1 MPPLPAIFTCD
12 MNSEGIGITVVGG
25 VINAGLFALKFGL
38 GLLSGSM
45 ALVADGIH
53 SLSDLA
59 TDLVVIGGIRLA
71 DRPADRSHAYGH
83 GKFETLAGLA
93 VALALLVAGAWLIWD
108 SAVGSRV
115 GGGHPPGV
123 MIMAV
128 AGLSILVKEGLY
140 RVTCRTAR
148 RVHSTALQAN
158 AWHHRTDALSSV
170 AVLLGGAA
178 TALGYPG
185 GDKVA
190 AVVVGAMVLMAALRI
205 LGRAFHE
212 LVEGALSEEEQRT
225 IARAI
230 ESVDG
235 VQGWH
240 RLRTRRLGRQAL
252 VDVHI
257 QVDPAMPVREAH
269 DIATRVERTVS
280 QALGE
285 RASVVVHVEP
295 AEGRSDERAR

>member
-1 MPPLPAIFTCD
+1 MD
-12 MNSEGIGITVVGG
+12 NEGIGITAVGG

-38 GLLSGSM
+38 GLLTGSM

-71 DRPADRSHAYGH
+71 NRPADRSHAYGH
-83 GKFETLAGLA
+83 GKFETLAGLV
-93 VALALLVAGAWLIWD
+93 VALALLVAGGWLIWE
-108 SAVGSRV
+108 SAVGLRH
-115 GGGHPPGV
+115 GDGHPPGAL
-123 MIMAV
+123 IMAV

-140 RVTCRTAR
+140 RATCRTAR

-178 TALGYPG
+178 TSLGYPG

-190 AVVVGAMVLMAALRI
+190 AVVVGAMVIMAAVRI

-212 LVEGALSEEEQRT
+212 LVEGALPQEEQRA
-225 IARAI
+225 IAQAI
-230 ESVDG
+230 EHVEG
-235 VQGWH
+235 VQSWH

-257 QVDPAMPVREAH
+257 QVDPSMPVQEAH
-269 DIATRVERTVS
+269 DIATQVERTVK
-280 QALGE
+280 QALGG

-295 AEGRSDERAR
+295 AEGKDDE

>member
-1 MPPLPAIFTCD
+1 MD
-12 MNSEGIGITVVGG
+12 KEGIGITAAGG

-38 GLLSGSM
+38 GLLTGSM
-45 ALVADGIH
+45 GLVADGVH

-59 TDLVVIGGIRLA
+59 TDPVVIGGIRLA
-71 DRPADRSHAYGH
+71 NRPADRSHAYGH
-83 GKFETLAGLA
+83 GKFETVAGLV
-93 VALALLVAGAWLIWD
+93 VALALLAAGGWLIWE
-108 SAVGSRV
+108 SAIGLRH
-115 GGGHPPGV
+115 GGVHPPGAV
-123 MIMAV
+123 IMAV

-140 RVTCRTAR
+140 QATARTAR

-178 TALGYPG
+178 TALGYPS

-190 AVVVGAMVLMAALRI
+190 AVVVGAMVIMAAVRI

-212 LVEGALSEEEQRT
+212 LVEGALSQEEQRV

-230 ESVDG
+230 DEVEG
-235 VQGWH
+235 VQSWH

-257 QVDPAMPVREAH
+257 QVDPSMPVQLAH
-269 DIATRVERTVS
+269 DIATQVERTVN
-280 QALGE
+280 QALGG

-295 AEGRSDERAR
+295 AEQEDDERAD

>member
-1 MPPLPAIFTCD
+1 MD
-12 MNSEGIGITVVGG
+12 KEGIGITAVGG

-38 GLLSGSM
+38 GLLTGSM
-45 ALVADGIH
+45 GLVADGVH

-59 TDLVVIGGIRLA
+59 TDPVVIGGIRLA
-71 DRPADRSHAYGH
+71 NRPADRSHAYGH
-83 GKFETLAGLA
+83 GKFETVAGLV
-93 VALALLVAGAWLIWD
+93 VALALLAAGGWLIWE
-108 SAVGSRV
+108 SAIGLRH
-115 GGGHPPGV
+115 GGVHPPGAV
-123 MIMAV
+123 IMAV

-140 RVTCRTAR
+140 QATARTAR

-178 TALGYPG
+178 TALGYPS

-190 AVVVGAMVLMAALRI
+190 AVVVGAMVIMAAVRI

-212 LVEGALSEEEQRT
+212 LVEGALSQEEQRV

-230 ESVDG
+230 DEVEG
-235 VQGWH
+235 VQSWH

-257 QVDPAMPVREAH
+257 QVDPSMPVQLAH
-269 DIATRVERTVS
+269 DIATQVERTVN
-280 QALGE
+280 QALGG

-295 AEGRSDERAR
+295 AEQEDDERAD

>member
-1 MPPLPAIFTCD
+1 MPPPPAIFTCD

-38 GLLSGSM
+38 GLLGGSM

-83 GKFETLAGLA
+83 GKFETLAGLT
-93 VALALLVAGAWLIWD
+93 VALALLVAGGWLIWD
-108 SAVGSRV
+108 SAVGLRV
-115 GGGHPPGV
+115 GGGRPPGV

-140 RVTCRTAR
+140 RATCRTAR

-190 AVVVGAMVLMAALRI
+190 AVVVGAMVIMAALRI

-212 LVEGALSEEEQRT
+212 LVEGALSEEEQQA

-230 ESVDG
+230 ESVEG

-280 QALGE
+280 QALGG
-285 RASVVVHVEP
+285 RASVVVHVDP
-295 AEGRSDERAR
+295 AEGRGDERAR

>member
-1 MPPLPAIFTCD
+1 MD
-12 MNSEGIGITVVGG
+12 KEGIGITAVGG

-38 GLLSGSM
+38 GLLTGSM
-45 ALVADGIH
+45 GLVADGVH

-59 TDLVVIGGIRLA
+59 TDPVVIGGIRLA
-71 DRPADRSHAYGH
+71 NRPADRSHAYGH
-83 GKFETLAGLA
+83 GKFETVAGLV
-93 VALALLVAGAWLIWD
+93 VALALLAAGGWLIWE
-108 SAVGSRV
+108 SAIGLRH
-115 GGGHPPGV
+115 GGGHPPGAV
-123 MIMAV
+123 IMAV

-140 RVTCRTAR
+140 QATARTAR

-178 TALGYPG
+178 TALGYPS

-190 AVVVGAMVLMAALRI
+190 AVVVGAMVIMAAVRI

-212 LVEGALSEEEQRT
+212 LVEGALSQEEQRV

-230 ESVDG
+230 DEVEG
-235 VQGWH
+235 VQSWH

-257 QVDPAMPVREAH
+257 QVDPSMPVQLAH
-269 DIATRVERTVS
+269 DIATQVERTVN
-280 QALGE
+280 QALGG

-295 AEGRSDERAR
+295 AEQEDDERAD

>member
-1 MPPLPAIFTCD
+1 MD
-12 MNSEGIGITVVGG
+12 KEGIGITAVGG

-38 GLLSGSM
+38 GLLTGSM
-45 ALVADGIH
+45 GLVADGVH

-59 TDLVVIGGIRLA
+59 TDPVVIGGVRLA
-71 DRPADRSHAYGH
+71 NRPADRSHAYGH
-83 GKFETLAGLA
+83 GKFETVAGLV
-93 VALALLVAGAWLIWD
+93 VALALLAAGGWLIWE
-108 SAVGSRV
+108 SAIGLRH
-115 GGGHPPGV
+115 GGGHPPGAV
-123 MIMAV
+123 IMAV

-140 RVTCRTAR
+140 QATARTAR

-178 TALGYPG
+178 TALGYPS

-190 AVVVGAMVLMAALRI
+190 AVVVGAMVIMAAVRI

-212 LVEGALSEEEQRT
+212 LVEGALSQEEQRV

-230 ESVDG
+230 DEVEG
-235 VQGWH
+235 VQSWH

-257 QVDPAMPVREAH
+257 QVDPSMPVQLAH
-269 DIATRVERTVS
+269 DIATQVERTVN
-280 QALGE
+280 QALGG

-295 AEGRSDERAR
+295 AEQEDDERAD

>member
-1 MPPLPAIFTCD
+1 

>member
-1 MPPLPAIFTCD
+1 VPPLPAIFTCG